1 MLESAVS
8 SRSPIMKTQN
18 EKSPKVFPIMH
29 NFTTGDDMM
38 RVEYMRLFLYVDEVG
53 LEDIITNQRIKL
65 SCAWRTNDATEAVAQ
80 NETQRSDKVNEVGY
94 ICLSAIC
101 DSPAMWGYY
110 ADRARGACLVFD
122 FHVRQRNC
130 GHQYQ
135 ILKNGVTR
143 CSPPYWIQRIKYADK
158 RRRRF
163 TSTKNS
169 YSSGIEENFDLL
181 TTKSKDWRHEH
192 EYRIFY
198 DLQQLD
204 VNDVEIIK
212 DTGKIGAVYYV
223 REILENLSGIILGVN
238 ASMSPQEVLTKIK
251 RVPIEHEKNPN
262 LSPKAYMHTNEI
274 QVVRAKLHPTNFA
287 YDIDSSYKQISIRHE
302 DFINS
307 YFPRLLKAR
316 WEYEWIDSIEIDLQ
330 AEILIDQNHVYT
342 TSINTD
348 KGYLKFYIAKAKE
361 REKFGN
367 NPAEYALFMQQG
379 EDHQH
384 YQYAYEV
391 NPSFLKQLYDYASR
405 MVVLY
410 RKPNVQASN
419 I

>member
-1 MLESAVS
+1 MLESAGS
-8 SRSPIMKTQN
+8 SYSPTMETPNEKKSTNSPIM
-18 EKSPKVFPIMH
+18 H
-29 NFTTGDDMM
+29 YFTTGDKIMQG
-38 RVEYMRLFLYVDEVG
+38 EYMRLFLYVDETG
-53 LEDIITNQRIKL
+53 LEDIIANQRIKL

-143 CSPPYWIQRIKYADK
+143 CSPPYWIQRIKYTDK
-158 RRRRF
+158 RRKRF
-163 TSTKNS
+163 VSTKDS
-169 YSSGIEENFDLL
+169 FSSGKEDNFDLL
-181 TTKSKDWRHEH
+181 TTKSKDWKHEH

-198 DLQQLD
+198 NLQQLD

-238 ASMSPQEVLTKIK
+238 ASMTPQEVLTKIK
-251 RVPIEHEKNPN
+251 RVPIEHEKIPDHT
-262 LSPKAYMHTNEI
+262 PKAYMHTNEI

-287 YDIDSSYKQISIRHE
+287 YDIDSGYKQISIRHE

-330 AEILIDQNHVYT
+330 AEISIDRNHVYT
-342 TSINTD
+342 TSIKID
-348 KGYLKFYIAKAKE
+348 KGYLKFYIAKAME
-361 REKFGN
+361 GEKIGN
-367 NPAEYALFMQQG
+367 NSADYALFMQQW

-391 NPSFLKQLYDYASR
+391 NTSFLKKLYDYASG
-405 MVVLY
+405 MVVVY
-410 RKPNVQASN
+410 KKPNV
-419 I
+419 